1 MDLSFWGEFIQPEL
15 LAAVPALC
23 FFGTLLKRS
32 PAVDD
37 HKIPL
42 LLGIAGILIASVWTL
57 GQTTPRGLTAVMNA
71 LFTAVVQGLLCAG
84 ASVYLHQLVHQRHKR
99 QKERAQPAAPTPS
112 P

>member
-15 LAAVPALC
+15 LAVVPARC
-23 FFGTLLKRS
+23 FFGALLKRS

-42 LLGIAGILIASVWTL
+42 LLGIAGILIAAVWTL
-57 GQTTPRGLTAVMNA
+57 GQTTPRGLPAVMNA

-84 ASVYLHQLVHQRHKR
+84 ASVYLHQLVHQHHKR